1 MAIRWEKLTVKSQ
14 QAMQQAQE
22 RAAELGNPEILPVH
36 LLLALIEDREGVIP
50 AVLEKVGVPTE
61 RLEHELHAIEE
72 KLPRVAG
79 SSAQPGISQAL
90 NKAVDQAFREAANFK
105 DEYVS
110 TEHLLLGAAHLKGD
124 AAREALVSLGATH
137 EAILKA
143 LTAVRGSQRVTDQ
156 NPEGKFQALEKY
168 AKDLTELARRGKLDP
183 VIGRD
188 EEIRR
193 VVQVLSRR
201 TKNNPVL
208 IGEPGVGKTAI
219 VEGLA
224 RRIVQGDVPEALK
237 DKRVI
242 SLDLGSMLA
251 GAKYRGEFEDRLK
264 AVLKEIEES
273 NGQIVLFID
282 ELHTLVGAGAA
293 EGAIDASN
301 MLKPALAR
309 GELRAI
315 GATTLNE
322 YRKYI
327 EKDAALERRFQIVYV
342 GEPNVED
349 TIAILRGLRERYEAH
364 HNVRIKDAAIV
375 AAAMLSHRYIS
386 DRFLPDKAIDLV
398 DEAAASLAIQIGSV
412 PTEIDQLERQATS
425 LEIER
430 AALKRETDAN
440 SRERRDEVERE
451 LATLKE
457 QITALRTR
465 WTTER
470 EAIARVS
477 ELKKRIEALR
487 FEMEEQ
493 TRKGQLDRAAQIQY
507 GELPKLE
514 SELKKLNA
522 LQDGAGKEGGGA
534 ARMLKEEVDEEDIAK
549 IVSKWTGIPVSRMLE
564 GEVKKLVEMEQR
576 LRERVVGQDAALTV
590 VANAIRRSRAGLSDP
605 KRPIGSF
612 IFLGPTGVGKT
623 ETARALAEFLFDD
636 EQSMIRI
643 DMSEYMEKHA
653 VARLIGAPPGY
664 VGYDEGGQ
672 LTEAVRRRPYAVILF
687 DEIEKAHP
695 DVFNVLLQVM
705 DDGRLTDAKGRTVD
719 FKNTVL
725 IMTSNLGAAMLQGE
739 ALKTEHDFDMARES
753 VMRVLREHFRPE
765 FLNRVDD
772 IVIFRP
778 LGQAQMSRILE
789 LRLDEVRKLLEDR
802 QISLELTESARQLI
816 LAAGSDAAYGAR
828 PLKRALQRMIQDPL
842 AIKILNGEVL
852 HGSHV
857 RIGVD
862 RKSNQLRFEP
872 MGREAM
878 A

>member
-1 MAIRWEKLTVKSQ
+1 MPIRWEKLTVKSQ

-22 RAAELGNPEILPVH
+22 RAAEQGNPEIVPTH

-50 AVLEKVGVPTE
+50 AVLGKIGVPTE
-61 RLEHELHAIEE
+61 RLENSLHQIEQ

-79 SSAQPGISQAL
+79 SSAQPGVSQAL
-90 NKAVDQAFREAANFK
+90 NKVVDQAFKEAANFK

-110 TEHLLLGAAHLKGD
+110 TEHLLLGVALQKGD
-124 AAREALVSLGATH
+124 PAQDALAAIGATH
-137 EAILKA
+137 EIILQA
-143 LTAVRGSQRVTDQ
+143 LIAVRGAQRVTDQ

-193 VVQVLSRR
+193 VIQVLSRR

-224 RRIVQGDVPEALK
+224 RRIASGDVPESLK

-264 AVLKEIEES
+264 AMLKEIEES
-273 NGQIVLFID
+273 NGQVVLFID

-322 YRKYI
+322 FRKYI
-327 EKDAALERRFQIVYV
+327 EKDAALERRFQPVYV
-342 GEPNVED
+342 GEPTVED
-349 TIAILRGLRERYEAH
+349 TIAILRGLKDRYEAH
-364 HNVRIKDAAIV
+364 HNVRIKDSAIV
-375 AAAMLSHRYIS
+375 AAATLSHRYIS

-412 PTEIDQLERQATS
+412 PTEIDQLEREATS

-430 AALKRETDAN
+430 AALKRETDKN
-440 SRERRDEVERE
+440 SRERMVEVERALSE
-451 LATLKE
+451 IKE
-457 QITALRTR
+457 RVTALRAR
-465 WTTER
+465 WTQER
-470 EAIARVS
+470 EAITRIS
-477 ELKKRIEALR
+477 ELKKQIEALR
-487 FEMEEQ
+487 FEADEQ
-493 TRKGQLDRAAQIQY
+493 TRKGQLERAAQIQY

-514 SELKKLNA
+514 AELRKLNA
-522 LQDGAGKEGGGA
+522 AQDGAMKQGNGV

-564 GEVKKLVEMEQR
+564 GEVKKLVQMEQR
-576 LRERVVGQDAALTV
+576 LKERVIGQDAALTV

-664 VGYDEGGQ
+664 IGHDEGGQ
-672 LTEAVRRRPYAVILF
+672 LTEAVRRRPYSVILF

-695 DVFNVLLQVM
+695 DVFNILLQVM
-705 DDGRLTDAKGRTVD
+705 DDGRLTDSKGRTVD

-725 IMTSNLGAAMLQGE
+725 IMTSNLGAAFLGTD
-739 ALKTEHDFDMARES
+739 ALKSEHDFEMARES
-753 VMRVLREHFRPE
+753 VMRVLREQFRPE

-778 LGQAQMSRILE
+778 LGHAQMNSILE
-789 LRLDEVRKLLEDR
+789 LRLNELRKLLADR
-802 QISLELTESARQLI
+802 QISLELTEPARQLI

-828 PLKRALQRMIQDPL
+828 PLKRALQRMVQDPL
-842 AIKILNGEVL
+842 AIKILDGEIL
-852 HGSHV
+852 HGAHV
-857 RIGVD
+857 RIDAD
-862 RKSNQLRFEP
+862 RNSNQLRFEP